1 MICGWLW
8 QNAWWWWGRG
18 WGWERG
24 RGHCLLRRGIR
35 LMTRAFWGKKTC
47 SEGSDKKNP
56 TSPSSRRN
64 DFEASQ
70 PSRVK
75 PERFPWLL
83 FLTRLVIA
91 EAKRT
96 HRKPLSA
103 KFFRETQE
111 IDSVL
116 FRILSDSGENQI
128 GPRNFFWFQHLDS
141 DRRKKFQHLF
151 SQRRNFLKL
160 FRFLPIIRSLKSSRL
175 VQKLFSFDPFGRKFL
190 QVRKSCQFLGWT
202 FR

>member
-1 MICGWLW
+1 MRVGE
-8 QNAWWWWGRG
+8 G
-18 WGWERG
+18 E
-24 RGHCLLRRGIR
+24 
-35 LMTRAFWGKKTC
+35 GKLFAQKGDPFDDSRFLGEKTC

-91 EAKRT
+91 EAKQT
-96 HRKPLSA
+96 HRKPLAA

-111 IDSVL
+111 IGSVL

-128 GPRNFFWFQHLDS
+128 GPRNFF
-141 DRRKKFQHLF
+141 
-151 SQRRNFLKL
+151 
-160 FRFLPIIRSLKSSRL
+160 
-175 VQKLFSFDPFGRKFL
+175 
-190 QVRKSCQFLGWT
+190 
-202 FR
+202 